1 MEQIRF
7 LAEQFRDAI
16 EQAKENGETD
26 PLGFFEKFPRGCC
39 GDTSDLL
46 GHFLLEKGIETDYI
60 CGKCPAKNHW
70 ENPQSHAWL
79 LLDNETVIDI
89 TGDQFKDDDHFLR
102 YNHSVYFGPI
112 DDFHNLFMTE
122 GFNKRKSVFLN
133 QLNLMEPHIFFD
145 IYYKIKKYL

>member
-7 LAEQFRDAI
+7 LAEQFRNAI

-26 PLGFFEKFPRGCC
+26 PLKFFERFPRGCC
-39 GDTSDLL
+39 GDASDFL
-46 GHFLLEKGIETDYI
+46 GHFLLEKGIETYHI
-60 CGKCPAKNHW
+60 WGNCPAENFW
-70 ENPQSHAWL
+70 ENSQSHAWL
-79 LLDNETVIDI
+79 FIEDNIIIDI
-89 TGDQFKDDDHFLR
+89 TGDQFKDDKRFLN

-112 DDFHNLFMTE
+112 DDFHKLFMTD